1 MGKVQRFHSN
11 ERLSEMAIYN
21 GVIYLSG
28 QVPEKTI
35 HSDAY
40 EQTKEVLG
48 LIDKLLAEV
57 RSHKSN
63 IIRAQIYLANMND
76 YEAMNR
82 AWDEWV
88 DPHAPPARAT
98 VEAKLADPHWKVEI
112 LITAII

>member
-28 QVPEKTI
+28 QVPETTL
-35 HSDAY
+35 DAGAY

-57 RSHKSN
+57 GSNKSR
-63 IIRAQIYLANMND
+63 IINAQIYLADMDD
-76 YEAMNR
+76 YDAMNR

-88 DPHAPPARAT
+88 DKNSPPTRAT
-98 VEAKLADPHWKVEI
+98 VEAKLASPDWKVEI
-112 LITAII
+112 VITAII